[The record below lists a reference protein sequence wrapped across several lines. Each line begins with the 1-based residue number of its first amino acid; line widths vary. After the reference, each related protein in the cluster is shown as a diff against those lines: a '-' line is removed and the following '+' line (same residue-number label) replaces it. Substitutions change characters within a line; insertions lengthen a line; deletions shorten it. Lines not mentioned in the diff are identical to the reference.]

1 MLKKQLCYAI
11 GVKCQTQGTV
21 SMDKGL
27 TEHNLK
33 ESLSW
38 THCQGNLNTSST
50 EHHQRN
56 KY

>member
-1 MLKKQLCYAI
+1 MLKKQLCCEI

-33 ESLSW
+33 ESLSLD
-38 THCQGNLNTSST
+38 TLTGQS
-50 EHHQRN
+50 
-56 KY
+56 